1 MNQTKGDNIVSIYG
15 LKAHKRLAAVAESN
29 TFITD
34 AVAASKFRDKQE
46 RKRVTAVNGRN
57 ALLVAEAE
65 DLAIKTACRAAL
77 TGTILVVVLLL
88 YTICSIIKRV
98 NM

>member
-29 TFITD
+29 TFIRD
-34 AVAASKFRDKQE
+34 AVEASKLQAKQE
-46 RKRVTAVNGRN
+46 RKRVTAVHNRN
-57 ALLVAEAE
+57 AQLVAEAE
-65 DLAIKTACRAAL
+65 DLAIITACRASL

-88 YTICSIIKRV
+88 YTICSIIKRF

>member
-1 MNQTKGDNIVSIYG
+1 MSQTKGENIVSIYG

-34 AVAASKFRDKQE
+34 AVAASKFLAKQE
-46 RKRVTAVNGRN
+46 RKRVTAVHARN

-65 DLAIKTACRAAL
+65 DLAIKTACRASL

-88 YTICSIIKRV
+88 YTICSIIKRF

>member
-88 YTICSIIKRV
+88 YTICSIINRV

>member
-1 MNQTKGDNIVSIYG
+1 MNQTKGNNIVSIYG
-15 LKAHKRLAAVAESN
+15 LKAQQRLAAVAQSN
-29 TFITD
+29 TFITE
-34 AVAASKFRDKQE
+34 AVEASKFRAKQE
-46 RKRVTAVNGRN
+46 RKRVTAVHVRN

-65 DLAIKTACRAAL
+65 DLAIKTACRAAV

-88 YTICSIIKRV
+88 YTICSIIKRF

>member
-1 MNQTKGDNIVSIYG
+1 MNQTKGNNIVSIYG
-15 LKAHKRLAAVAESN
+15 LKAQQRLAAVAQSN
-29 TFITD
+29 TFITE
-34 AVAASKFRDKQE
+34 AVAASKFRAKQE
-46 RKRVTAVNGRN
+46 RKRVTAVHVRN